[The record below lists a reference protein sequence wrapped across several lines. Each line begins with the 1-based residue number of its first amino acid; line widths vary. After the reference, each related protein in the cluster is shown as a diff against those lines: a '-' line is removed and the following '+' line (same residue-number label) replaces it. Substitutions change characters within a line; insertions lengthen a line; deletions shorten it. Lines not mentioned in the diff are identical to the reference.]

1 MQLLN
6 NGFDNCAWKSHQV
19 GIFFWVQDSLLT
31 QTLYWLVYKFD
42 ALFTSDRTHLKNL
55 VNIDM
60 KTQPNSQV
68 PDNDTYNVTKQ
79 KTKHK
84 SPIGGGGL
92 IDVKQVLV

>member
-1 MQLLN
+1 M
-6 NGFDNCAWKSHQV
+6 
-19 GIFFWVQDSLLT
+19 
-31 QTLYWLVYKFD
+31 LYL
-42 ALFTSDRTHLKNL
+42 HLKNL
-55 VNIDM
+55 ANIDM

-92 IDVKQVLV
+92 IDVKQVHV